1 MAVETLILH
10 IDTSWSEGLVML
22 SRNGVPVAIQESTEE
37 RDHAMKLNGAIDTV
51 LRQAG
56 VNMGD
61 ISAIAVCNG
70 PGSYTGLRIGLS
82 TAKGLCFV
90 LGCPLILNGRLT
102 LMLEEGEKTETK
114 LAILPAR
121 KGEYYAAMTG
131 EKGGFSPQHIM
142 TADLLNFL
150 NNITEL
156 SLIVGNPGEDLEALR
171 KRDRVLFKPYM
182 TINTTVWG
190 RKALDAFNSGTFADL
205 AYSEPE
211 YLKAAYVTKPRADR

>member
-22 SRNGVPVAIQESTEE
+22 SRNGVPVAVQESAEA
-37 RDHAMKLNGAIDTV
+37 RDHATKVNGHIDAV

-56 VNMGD
+56 VRLGD
-61 ISAIAVCNG
+61 IAAIAVCNG

-90 LGCPLILNGRLT
+90 LGCPLILHSRLA

-121 KGEYYAAMTG
+121 KGEYYSAMTG
-131 EKGGFSPQHIM
+131 EKGGFSPQHIT

-171 KRDRVLFKPYM
+171 KNDKVLFKPYM
-182 TINTTVWG
+182 AINPMVWG
-190 RKALDAFNSGTFADL
+190 RKSLEAFNSGHFADL

-211 YLKAAYVTKPRADR
+211 YLKAAYVTKSRANR